1 MNTNNSIK
9 IADTAPNERF
19 YLLLIG
25 VLSVAIPVVVAVL
38 LYLPQTGKLGDLNVS
53 FLPHL
58 NAVLNSAT
66 ALCLIMGYYMMKQ
79 KQYHVHRAMMLA
91 AVALSSMF
99 LISYVL
105 YHFQAPSTRF
115 GDTDGN
121 GILSDAEKLVA
132 GSLRMVYFGLL
143 ILHIFFAAIIV
154 PFVLTSI
161 YFGIT
166 KQFEKHKKVSRF
178 TFPMWLFVA
187 VSGVVVYFMIS
198 PYYHH

>member
-91 AVALSSMF
+91 AFALSSMF